1 MQAILLFE
9 FDDTDIMNSSRDS
22 YFEDSYVF
30 SDGLM
35 FAFSLTAYDSEREP
49 IEDPSIGTL
58 KAYYK
63 TWGLQGDKGVTWK
76 PIPTR
81 KCTNEDFHI
90 NEYNPN
96 SPFYSVHK
104 SSQGDLQ
111 YY

>member
-63 TWGLQGDKGVTWK
+63 TWGL
-76 PIPTR
+76 
-81 KCTNEDFHI
+81 
-90 NEYNPN
+90 
-96 SPFYSVHK
+96 
-104 SSQGDLQ
+104 
-111 YY
+111 